1 MLITQVKRKEK
12 GKREKGRV
20 RVNFPPCR
28 FRGGRQVGCQR
39 QQIPDQAVFILESP
53 WNDGFLPFQ
62 LIEDGSQIK
71 EGRGAIDEFFT
82 LWLTVF
88 QSVQRNCISSIR
100 VRIVFASCHSAIFHS
115 YSFRYYVETV
125 LSIPRCIFLFP
136 SNIFLANLHFPQPP
150 MTSSFL
156 LICILNAQRRSA
168 VSSDGIELEIHSAIL
183 FSHFSSFVMQ
193 DSIYVRFR
201 VKTYRFFFLFF
212 FSFAIYKRF
221 EPVPNPNSR
230 RALVPIA
237 TRVFQAA
244 RSVLVTRSRFTR
256 FATIVIRTSYL
267 SVSVRS
273 SKVPSN
279 EKQFSFGRKSRQA
292 ITG

>member
-1 MLITQVKRKEK
+1 MKRKEK
-12 GKREKGRV
+12 GKRGKGRV

-156 LICILNAQRRSA
+156 LICILNAQHRSA
-168 VSSDGIELEIHSAIL
+168 VSSDGIELEIHSATFLTLL
-183 FSHFSSFVMQ
+183 FICDARFDRSTSAFALKPIVSFSSFSFLSRFIK
-193 DSIYVRFR
+193 DSNLFR
-201 VKTYRFFFLFF
+201 ILT
-212 FSFAIYKRF
+212 
-221 EPVPNPNSR
+221 PG
-230 RALVPIA
+230 
-237 TRVFQAA
+237 A
-244 RSVLVTRSRFTR
+244 RSFPSLHASFKRLDRSW
-256 FATIVIRTSYL
+256 
-267 SVSVRS
+267 
-273 SKVPSN
+273 
-279 EKQFSFGRKSRQA
+279 
-292 ITG
+292 

>member
-1 MLITQVKRKEK
+1 MSSSRSDWRCSKAYNETAFRVFVSGSCLLRVIPRFFIRIRFDITSKRYFRSLVAFFYFHPTSSSQTFISLNLQWQVVFFLFASWMLNTA
-12 GKREKGRV
+12 
-20 RVNFPPCR
+20 PPC
-28 FRGGRQVGCQR
+28 
-39 QQIPDQAVFILESP
+39 PAM
-53 WNDGFLPFQ
+53 
-62 LIEDGSQIK
+62 GS
-71 EGRGAIDEFFT
+71 
-82 LWLTVF
+82 
-88 QSVQRNCISSIR
+88 SSK
-100 VRIVFASCHSAIFHS
+100 
-115 YSFRYYVETV
+115 
-125 LSIPRCIFLFP
+125 SIPRY
-136 SNIFLANLHFPQPP
+136 
-150 MTSSFL
+150 
-156 LICILNAQRRSA
+156 
-168 VSSDGIELEIHSAIL
+168 
-183 FSHFSSFVMQ
+183 FSHTSLHLWCKIRQ
-193 DSIYVRFR
+193 IHVRFR

-212 FSFAIYKRF
+212 FSFTIYKRF
-221 EPVPNPNSR
+221 EPVSNPNSR